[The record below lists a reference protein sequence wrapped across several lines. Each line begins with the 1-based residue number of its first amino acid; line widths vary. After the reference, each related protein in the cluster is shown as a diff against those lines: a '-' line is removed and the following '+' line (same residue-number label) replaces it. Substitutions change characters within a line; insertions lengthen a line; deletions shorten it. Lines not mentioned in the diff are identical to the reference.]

1 MYVAR
6 LKLNPL
12 GKQYCSLR
20 AYWEHNDTL
29 SMIQH
34 YTVLRSG
41 LPYTTVGEVRNLPP
55 PARELRGREGR
66 DSYVVVALDSEE
78 IFRTVTAEKT
88 LRWVCGCVCAHVQ
101 KRKVSCTPVLSSWFI
116 LSINFHCL

>member
-1 MYVAR
+1 MYT
-6 LKLNPL
+6 
-12 GKQYCSLR
+12 Y
-20 AYWEHNDTL
+20 TL

-34 YTVLRSG
+34 HTVLRSG

-88 LRWVCGCVCAHVQ
+88 LRWVCVCAHVQ
-101 KRKVSCTPVLSSWFI
+101 KRKVLCYLPGLFCQSVSTAYDTHTCSSVLRTLYVYVHI
-116 LSINFHCL
+116 TERCL

>member
-1 MYVAR
+1 MYT
-6 LKLNPL
+6 
-12 GKQYCSLR
+12 Y
-20 AYWEHNDTL
+20 TL

-34 YTVLRSG
+34 HTVLRSG

-88 LRWVCGCVCAHVQ
+88 LRWVCVCVCTCAKEKGVMHTCVIFLVYFVNQ
-101 KRKVSCTPVLSSWFI
+101 FPLITI
-116 LSINFHCL
+116 HTHM